1 MTALTC
7 PPLSVSAV
15 TALTCPPFCVSAV
28 TALTCPHFYA
38 SAAAANLPWEQVV
51 AQAPRFFELRHQ
63 GMKDHSRSSVGI
75 FVLQE
80 MHKCLVKSKGFP
92 KLLSEISSS
101 GILVLPGPALGP

>member
-1 MTALTC
+1 MIGHVYFCSAVTALTC

-63 GMKDHSRSSVGI
+63 GMK
-75 FVLQE
+75 E